1 MLLIGQH
8 HSFIS
13 ALKQNFARASACSVD
28 EVGFVFTV
36 LGAGEAVE
44 AGAYGI
50 HGLHLEGA
58 RWDEEKGVLAESLP
72 KVSRI

>member
-1 MLLIGQH
+1 M
-8 HSFIS
+8 
-13 ALKQNFARASACSVD
+13 D

-72 KVSRI
+72 KVRLLSSKVL

>member
-1 MLLIGQH
+1 M
-8 HSFIS
+8 
-13 ALKQNFARASACSVD
+13 D
-28 EVGFVFTV
+28 EVGFVFSV

-58 RWDEEKGVLAESLP
+58 RWDEENGVLAESLP
-72 KVSRI
+72 KVRLSSKML

>member
-1 MLLIGQH
+1 M
-8 HSFIS
+8 
-13 ALKQNFARASACSVD
+13 
-28 EVGFVFTV
+28 FTV

-58 RWDEEKGVLAESLP
+58 RWDEENGVLAESLP
-72 KVSRI
+72 KVSALLLKQNALKRLVTSESENQCSSVVCDYRARKD

>member
-1 MLLIGQH
+1 M
-8 HSFIS
+8 
-13 ALKQNFARASACSVD
+13 KQNFARSSACSVD

-36 LGAGEAVE
+36 LGMGEAVE

-58 RWDEEKGVLAESLP
+58 RWDEENGVLTESLP
-72 KVSRI
+72 KVRLLSSKVL